1 MYTILNNKSIIY
13 NLQFFCGLIKSFWY
27 CIPPDTV
34 NKIESIWIHGV
45 SNDWFKS
52 CQSNHNQRLSINS
65 YDSGLAAINCG
76 ILWGSVLEPLLFL
89 LYINN
94 LNQAIKFCKVLHSA
108 EGTNLF
114 CVSNSNRKLKK
125 LVSADV

>member
-1 MYTILNNKSIIY
+1 MEFQMIGLNPVSLII
-13 NLQFFCGLIKSFWY
+13 IS
-27 CIPPDTV
+27 V
-34 NKIESIWIHGV
+34 
-45 SNDWFKS
+45 
-52 CQSNHNQRLSINS
+52 LSINS

-114 CVSNSNRKLKK
+114 CVSNSNKKLKK